1 MKKIL
6 IVASDME
13 IGGAE
18 RALLGFLDAI
28 DTTQFHVDLFLFKH
42 CGSFLKLIPEKINLL
57 SERKEYSCIAV
68 PLPNAI
74 KKRCFGVVCGRIF
87 GKIKTEI
94 YLRKN
99 HIITQN
105 SVGLLYSI
113 KYTIKHLP
121 TISDD
126 YYDLAIGFTTPYYV
140 VDQKVSAKRKVV
152 WIHTD
157 YSKEFSD
164 KKTEELAWSVYD
176 KLIGVSDSV
185 CKAFA
190 SLYPKLESRIMEMD
204 NIVSASIIRQQAS
217 EFSVTHE
224 MPDDGYIKILSVGR
238 FCYAK
243 NFDNVPIIC
252 RKILNQGIKIR
263 WFLIGFGSDEEL
275 IRQRIREAN
284 VSENVIILEKK
295 DNPYPYIKNCDLYVQ
310 PSRFEGRCVTVT
322 EAQIL
327 NKPVIITNYAT
338 SASQLTDGYDGVIV
352 PMDNRGCAEGIAR
365 VIKDK
370 TLQQR
375 LIENTKMNDYTNRE
389 EIDKLYSLM
398 ERRNAFR

>member
-18 RALLGFLDAI
+18 RALLGLLDSI
-28 DTTQFHVDLFLFKH
+28 DTTRFQVDLFLFKH
-42 CGSFLKLIPEKINLL
+42 CGPFLKLIPKKINLL
-57 SERKEYSCIAV
+57 PEINEYSCIAV
-68 PLPNAI
+68 PFLNAI
-74 KKRCFGVVCGRIF
+74 KKNCFGVAYGRVY
-87 GKIKTEI
+87 GKIKSWI
-94 YLRKN
+94 FLKKN
-99 HIITQN
+99 HITSQN
-105 SVGLLYSI
+105 SVGLLYSL
-113 KYTIKHLP
+113 KYTIKYLP
-121 TISDD
+121 IISDE

-140 VDQKVSAKRKVV
+140 VDKKVFAKRKVV

-164 KKTEELAWSVYD
+164 KKSEELAWSVYD

-190 SLYPKLESRIMEMD
+190 RLYPKLGSKIMEMD

-224 MPDDGYIKILSVGR
+224 MPDVGYIKILSVGR